1 MLGVKVRREFHQPMS
16 ASLRPA
22 LPVAYRL
29 LAAAS
34 LLLAMA
40 GCASVPKDPAARAD
54 YEQTNDPLEPTNRV
68 IYVVDDALDVVLI
81 RPLALAYHY
90 GTPHAFQTGTHNVLA
105 NLNTPVVL
113 FNDMLEGNPRRA
125 GDTLMRGLINTTV
138 GLVGVFDVA
147 TGWGYP
153 AHNADFGIT
162 LALWGMPD
170 GPYLYLPVFGPSSPR
185 NALGTG
191 GDYLLD
197 PFTWVGKGY
206 LVSDFGYTRLG
217 LTAVDTR
224 AAYLSDLDKMK
235 AQALDPYAT
244 LRSLYR
250 QHRESEIEAARTD
263 EPATV
268 PAWYPPPAK

>member
-1 MLGVKVRREFHQPMS
+1 MLS
-16 ASLRPA
+16 ARHAP
-22 LPVAYRL
+22 
-29 LAAAS
+29 AAAVL
-34 LLLAMA
+34 LLLALA
-40 GCASVPKDPAARAD
+40 GCASAPKDPSARA
-54 YEQTNDPLEPTNRV
+54 YFEQTNDPLEPTNRV
-68 IYVVDDALDVVLI
+68 FYVVNDALDTVLL

-90 GTPHAFQTGTHNVLA
+90 GTPEFFQHGTHNVLA

-147 TGWGYP
+147 SGWGYP
-153 AHNADFGIT
+153 AHSADFGIT
-162 LALWGMPD
+162 LAVWGLPD
-170 GPYLYLPVFGPSSPR
+170 GPYLYLPVLGPSSPR
-185 NALGTG
+185 NALGFA
-191 GDYLLD
+191 GDYGLD
-197 PFTWVGKGY
+197 PFTWAGRGY
-206 LVSDFGYTRLG
+206 LVSDFGYVRLG

-224 AAYLSDLDKMK
+224 AGFLSDLDKIK

-250 QHRESEIEAARTD
+250 QHRHSQIEAARTD

-268 PAWYPPPAK
+268 PDWYPQPAK